1 MSPDTSDS
9 GLSTGG
15 AGGGAVWIYA
25 DRDPLVIAA
34 GAVINASGAPGAG
47 GGTPGHGG
55 AGGGAGGLIVLHAPS
70 IQLDPTAMVF
80 ANGSPGGGGASV
92 NAAGAGYQGGTAGT
106 EPDRP
111 TSGGVPGRGGIDG
124 GSGPPDDDDRGD
136 GDGGLGYPSSATRGH
151 DGGRV
156 FGRGGG
162 GGGGGAGA
170 IRVIS
175 AQDLAASSNVSPPPI
190 RLVLATPP

>member
-1 MSPDTSDS
+1 LVGMICRETSRDDPQARRRGVQADVRSQLRLHVVAAVAARLRRIEGQRHPQIASPENERLGHDAGDEVRAIRHAQRPAD
-9 GLSTGG
+9 G
-15 AGGGAVWIYA
+15 AGIGAESRLPELEA
-25 DRDPLVIAA
+25 
-34 GAVINASGAPGAG
+34 
-47 GGTPGHGG
+47 
-55 AGGGAGGLIVLHAPS
+55 
-70 IQLDPTAMVF
+70 
-80 ANGSPGGGGASV
+80 
-92 NAAGAGYQGGTAGT
+92 
-106 EPDRP
+106 
-111 TSGGVPGRGGIDG
+111 
-124 GSGPPDDDDRGD
+124 DDDDRGD